1 MSARSRA
8 VRERRTRIGRIARQM
23 LRDHGRVRP
32 ADVVWV
38 AVNAGMKTSPGE
50 VRTVL
55 CRLGLHR

>member
-1 MSARSRA
+1 MSVRSHA
-8 VRERRTRIGRIARQM
+8 ICERRTRIGRIARQM

-38 AVNAGMKTSPGE
+38 AVNAGMKTSPAE